1 MDGFKTFYNEKKGKY
16 ILFFGFYIIFFI
28 FIAIYVRSYNA
39 NNPKEE
45 KKEEQVIEKITTYDI
60 SSLINNNYSYNI
72 KIIDNGEMVSFS
84 GTKDDID
91 YANYQYKYFLDIYNL
106 NQLLKRSKLINSENY
121 VLLYELENKEINDIL
136 LTEKNDGINKIAV
149 YVNGKTEV
157 EKIYLD
163 LTNYLE
169 KEIFE
174 IAIDYSVGDNSEN
187 SSSWW

>member
-187 SSSWW
+187 SSS